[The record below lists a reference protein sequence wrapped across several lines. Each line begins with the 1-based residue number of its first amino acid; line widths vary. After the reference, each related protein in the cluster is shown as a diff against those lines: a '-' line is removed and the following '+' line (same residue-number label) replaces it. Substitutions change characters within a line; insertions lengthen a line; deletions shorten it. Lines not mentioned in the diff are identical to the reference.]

1 MSCQNLELRKY
12 VSRGNNFFIYLKLLP
27 YFTQDLES
35 YSDMF
40 LKFLIQPFSK
50 HKIFYTAEK
59 VQYSN
64 FSESDLS
71 PTWKVIMFNGITTKS
86 SFH

>member
-1 MSCQNLELRKY
+1 MSCQNLELRKCLA
-12 VSRGNNFFIYLKLLP
+12 GQQLFHIFETLP
-27 YFTQDLES
+27 YFTQDQES